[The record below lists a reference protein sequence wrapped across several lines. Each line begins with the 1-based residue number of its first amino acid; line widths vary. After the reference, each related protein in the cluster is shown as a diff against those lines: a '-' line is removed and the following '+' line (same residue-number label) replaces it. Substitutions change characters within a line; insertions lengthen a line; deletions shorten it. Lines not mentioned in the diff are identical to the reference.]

1 MAEDQPLSVQQ
12 TSTGGNNPIAKDR
25 GCTDF
30 YCVFVYI
37 GAWVGFVVLTIA
49 GFQDGNPHK
58 LYLPRDYS
66 GAYCNAKTNWNNGPN
81 LEGFKMLSFTMNVTA
96 TTDSIVKQLL
106 CSSAV
111 RDVLTSGESALLP
124 PSEQKAY
131 LCNCCL
137 SPCAK
142 CTGSFRSGG
151 DLTSSNLESTMTGKM
166 SELTGVASAS
176 SFFSGSGANGDFFSS
191 VLNDATK
198 YFNKVCLPDCNT
210 DFSMMNSSSNSTSNT
225 NNRSYVY
232 SMPPDNPL
240 SSYWDLLKNSSST
253 PTYLKD
259 TINSQFTFAAL
270 PANLCP
276 YSASKCVPMPGMA
289 FESLYGDYCTMDIS
303 SDVTQVLGS
312 AATEAFD
319 GVVNQVF
326 SDDTQAMEGLG
337 EAMGEMG
344 RILDT
349 IALVCF
355 SSFVLGL
362 VYMVLLRFLVGF
374 CVWFAIL
381 MIWVILILSG
391 GAAWI
396 RAHQCTGTSFLDTG
410 TQTAI
415 AVASYAEAYGDAAL
429 QGEQFDSEQLYG
441 DGANYTGIQKRTKS
455 GYSCIDWGQ
464 NNSANSEAQYYSASA
479 YPNSHLTK
487 NYCRNPYNASDEY
500 KAATIWCFT
509 ADFEVKWEECTP
521 IGVIAPVC
529 KYGYEIPDEWLRE
542 VLKVLTYVFW
552 GLALFYFILICCV
565 CSRIQLAIKVN
576 KVAAAF
582 ISQSPLVVL
591 VPVFQALAVMI
602 WMITW
607 SYCAAFLL
615 SQVPDSYTPKVA
627 YATYAEAAGTST
639 IRGKCTDKWPTG
651 SVWKDDESCDM
662 VEVNGT
668 IEPRCWRCAPPRYV
682 FDVRFAGSFFHFL
695 WVNQVNVALGQCV
708 LAGAV
713 AAWFF
718 TPNKNKGGLD
728 MGLRSLMH
736 SVWNV
741 FRYHFGSLAVG
752 AFIIAVVQFLRALVY
767 YFQKQ
772 AQAQKNK
779 VAEIALRIC
788 QCCMWCLEK
797 CLKFLTKNAYIQI
810 AIKGTNFCTSARRAF
825 FIVLN
830 NAIRF
835 TTIIFLSGIIHW
847 IGFFFIASC
856 TGGVGY
862 VLLDTLHPEAK
873 VIVPMILFVFIGYFM
888 SMIFMN
894 VFGLAVDTVLQ
905 CFIECEENKIDGD
918 FVPSQMAE
926 LLKQPESLSSRGAEK
941 E

>member
-1 MAEDQPLSVQQ
+1 MGADDEDQPLASD
-12 TSTGGNNPIAKDR
+12 SAKKISSGGKSPIASDR
-25 GCTDF
+25 GCTDV

-37 GAWVGFVVLTIA
+37 GAWVGFVFLTLA

-66 GAYCNAKTNWNNGPN
+66 GAYCDTKTNWNNGPN
-81 LEGFKMLSFTMNVTA
+81 LEGFEKLSFTMNVTA
-96 TTDSIVKQLL
+96 TTDLIVKQLL

-111 RDVLTSGESALLP
+111 RDVLTSGASPLLP
-124 PSEQKAY
+124 QSERKAY
-131 LCNCCL
+131 LCDCCL

-142 CTGSFRSGG
+142 CTGSFKTGG
-151 DLTSSNLESTMTGKM
+151 DLTSSNLQSTLTGKM
-166 SELTGVASAS
+166 SELNGQASPT
-176 SFFSGSGANGDFFSS
+176 SFFSGSGSNGDFFSS

-210 DFSMMNSSSNSTSNT
+210 DFAMMNSSSD
-225 NNRSYVY
+225 NRSYVY
-232 SMPPDNPL
+232 AMSPDNPL
-240 SSYWDLLKNSSST
+240 ARYWDLLTSSST
-253 PTYLKD
+253 TPQFLKD

-270 PANLCP
+270 PSSLCP
-276 YSASKCVPMPGMA
+276 YNASKCVPMPGIA
-289 FESLYGDYCTMDIS
+289 FGNQPGGYCSVDIS
-303 SDVTQVLGS
+303 SDVTQALGS
-312 AATEAFD
+312 AATEAF
-319 GVVNQVF
+319 GGLVNQAF
-326 SDDTQAMEGLG
+326 SNDTQAIEGLG
-337 EAMGEMG
+337 EAMGELG

-349 IALVCF
+349 IAIVCL
-355 SSFVLGL
+355 SSFVIGL
-362 VYMVLLRFLVGF
+362 VYMLLLRFFVGI
-374 CVWFAIL
+374 CVWFAIF
-381 MIWVILILSG
+381 MIFVIFILSG
-391 GAAWI
+391 AATWT
-396 RAHQCTGTSFLDTG
+396 RAHQCKGTSLFDTG
-410 TQTAI
+410 IQATVSV
-415 AVASYAEAYGDAAL
+415 AVYAEAVGNAAL
-429 QGEQFDSEQLYG
+429 SGEQFTSEKLEG

-464 NNSANSEAQYYSASA
+464 YNSANSEAQTYSAFA
-479 YPNSHLTK
+479 YPNSNLEK
-487 NYCRNPYNASDEY
+487 NYCRNPYNASDQY

-521 IGVIAPVC
+521 IGIIAPEC
-529 KYGYEIPDEWLRE
+529 RNGYEIPDEWLRE
-542 VLKVLTYVFW
+542 FLKVMTYIFL
-552 GLALFYFILICCV
+552 GLALVYFLLICCV
-565 CSRIQLAIKVN
+565 CSRIQLAIVVN

-582 ISQSPLVVL
+582 MSQSPLVVL
-591 VPVFQALAVMI
+591 VPVFQAFSVMI
-602 WMITW
+602 WIVAW
-607 SYCAAFLL
+607 SFCAAFLL
-615 SQVPDSYTPKVA
+615 SQVPDGYTPKDA
-627 YATYAEAAGTST
+627 YATYAEAAGTNST
-639 IRGKCTDKWPTG
+639 PGKCTDKWPTG
-651 SVWKDDESCDM
+651 SVWKDEACDM

-682 FDVRFAGSFFHFL
+682 FDLRFAGSFFHFL
-695 WVNQVNVALGQCV
+695 WTNQVNVALGQCV

-728 MGLRSLMH
+728 MGLRTVSH

-752 AFIIAVVQFLRALVY
+752 AFVIAVVQFIRAVIY

-772 AQAQKNK
+772 AEAQKNK

-825 FIVLN
+825 FVILN

-835 TTIIFLSGIIHW
+835 STIIFLSGIIHW
-847 IGFFFIASC
+847 IGFCFIVAS
-856 TGGVGY
+856 TGGLGY
-862 VLLDTLHPEAK
+862 VLLDLLHPEAK
-873 VIVPMILFVFIGYFM
+873 VIVPMILFVVVGYFM

-918 FVPSQMAE
+918 FVPSQMAN
-926 LLKQPESLSSRGAEK
+926 LLKQPDSLNAEK
-941 E
+941 VAKE